1 MPTLSLG
8 LTPRMSADE
17 WINLLPSPQK
27 GLCILFF
34 TLLFIP
40 LDVQHDNREKKT
52 NLPVLV
58 HMEMG
63 K

>member
-1 MPTLSLG
+1 
-8 LTPRMSADE
+8 MSADE

-34 TLLFIP
+34 TLRFIP

>member
-1 MPTLSLG
+1 
-8 LTPRMSADE
+8 MSADE
-17 WINLLPSPQK
+17 WINLLSSPQK

-40 LDVQHDNREKKT
+40 LDVQRDYTEKKT
-52 NLPVLV
+52 NLLILV

>member
-1 MPTLSLG
+1 
-8 LTPRMSADE
+8 MSADE

-40 LDVQHDNREKKT
+40 LDVQHDNREKKR
-52 NLPVLV
+52 NLPILV
-58 HMEMG
+58 HEEMG